1 MPSNLFHRFLFL
13 ALLPGVILFAGFEQ
27 SLWAGNLKIVT
38 FNEDVTPKIGVPVAY
53 APARKI
59 VTPLYARGVVLL
71 SDEQP
76 VVLCAVDAIGIG
88 NQGYDT
94 WREKLAEAAGTSPVR
109 VAVHSLHQHDAPRID
124 FATGK
129 IMEEQGLGG
138 KNYDNEYGIQCISQV
153 ASAIRSGLKT
163 PQTVTHLGIGKAKV
177 EQVASNRRLL
187 GADGKVRLMRWSKS
201 KSPEAINAPEGVID
215 PWLKCV
221 CFWNEDQPVAVLNY
235 YATHPQSYYGQGDV
249 NYEFTGMA
257 REARNKSLPGTL
269 NVYFNGAAG
278 NIAAGK
284 YNDGSTRMR
293 PILAQRV
300 ERGME
305 AAFNSQKKTPITA
318 ADLHWKTEMTA
329 LPVSPHLDPKQL
341 QATIADPEKTA
352 KERSSAAFKLVWY
365 QRASQGHQIPITCLH
380 LKTASILHLPGELFI
395 EYQLQAQK
403 FAPHQSVCLAAYG
416 DYGPGYIC
424 TEIAYSQGGYESSPR
439 ASLVAPEVESVL
451 TEVIRRLVSS
461 EEERSE

>member
-1 MPSNLFHRFLFL
+1 MPAYLSHRFLFL
-13 ALLPGVILFAGFEQ
+13 TLMFWGCLFDGHEHP
-27 SLWAGNLKIVT
+27 LWAGNLEIVT
-38 FNEDVTPKIGVPVAY
+38 FNENITPKLGMPVAY

-59 VTPLYARGVVLL
+59 LTPLYARGVVIL
-71 SDEQP
+71 SDEKP

-94 WREKLAEAAGTSPVR
+94 WREKLAEAAATTPDR

-129 IMEEQGLGG
+129 IMEDQGLGG
-138 KNYDNEYGIQCISQV
+138 KNYDNSYGRQCITQV
-153 ASAIRSGLKT
+153 ANAIRSGLKT
-163 PQTVTHLGIGKAKV
+163 PQTVTHFGVGKAKV

-215 PWLKCV
+215 PWLRCI
-221 CFWNEDQPVAVLNY
+221 CFWNQDHPIAVLNY

-257 REARNKSLPGTL
+257 REARNEALPGTL
-269 NVYFNGAAG
+269 NIYFNGAAG

-284 YNDGSTRMR
+284 YNDGSTKMR

-300 ERGME
+300 ERSME
-305 AAFNSQKKTPITA
+305 SAFKSQKKTPISS

-329 LPVSPHLDPKQL
+329 LPVATHLDPESLK
-341 QATIADPEKTA
+341 ATIIDQKRTP
-352 KERSSAAFKLVWY
+352 KERSTAAFRLVWY

-380 LKTASILHLPGELFI
+380 LKSASILHLPGELFI

-403 FAPHQSVCLAAYG
+403 FAPKQTVCLAAYG

-439 ASLVAPEVESVL
+439 ASQVAPHVESVL
-451 TEVIRRLVSS
+451 TEVIRRLVMP
-461 EEERSE
+461 EENSKK

>member
-1 MPSNLFHRFLFL
+1 MPAYLSHRFLFL
-13 ALLPGVILFAGFEQ
+13 TLMFWGCLFDGHEHP
-27 SLWAGNLKIVT
+27 LWAGNLEIVT
-38 FNEDVTPKIGVPVAY
+38 FNENITPKLGMPVAY

-59 VTPLYARGVVLL
+59 LTPLYARGVVIL
-71 SDEQP
+71 SDEKP

-88 NQGYDT
+88 NQGYNT
-94 WREKLAEAAGTSPVR
+94 WREKLAEAAATTPDR

-129 IMEEQGLGG
+129 IMEDQGLGG
-138 KNYDNEYGIQCISQV
+138 KNYDNSYGRQCITQV
-153 ASAIRSGLKT
+153 ANAIRSGLKN

-215 PWLKCV
+215 PWLKCL
-221 CFWNEDQPVAVLNY
+221 CFWNQDHPIAVLNY
-235 YATHPQSYYGQGDV
+235 YATHPQSYYGKGDV

-257 REARNKSLPGTL
+257 REARNEALPGTL
-269 NVYFNGAAG
+269 NIYFNGAAG

-284 YNDGSTRMR
+284 YNDGSTKMR
-293 PILAQRV
+293 PLLAQRV

-305 AAFNSQKKTPITA
+305 SAFKSQKKTPISS

-329 LPVSPHLDPKQL
+329 LPVATHLDPESLK
-341 QATIADPEKTA
+341 ATIIDQKRTP
-352 KERSSAAFKLVWY
+352 KERSTAAFRLVWY

-380 LKTASILHLPGELFI
+380 LKSAAILHLPGELFI

-403 FAPHQSVCLAAYG
+403 FAPKQTVCLAAYG

-439 ASLVAPEVESVL
+439 ASQVAPHVESVL
-451 TEVIRRLVSS
+451 TEVIRRLVMP
-461 EEERSE
+461 EENSKK